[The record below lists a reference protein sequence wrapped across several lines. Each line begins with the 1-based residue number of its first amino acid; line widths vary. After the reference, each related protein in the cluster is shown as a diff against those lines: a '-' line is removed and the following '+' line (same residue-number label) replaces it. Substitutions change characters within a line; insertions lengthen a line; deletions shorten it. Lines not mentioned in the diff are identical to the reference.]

1 MRDPEGARPTDP
13 PSAAPYTVFAW
24 RVRDALAGP
33 QFEALKPRT
42 RLFAVLLA
50 TCADTYGGNI
60 WRNVETFAEMTGYS
74 VRSVKAMF
82 AELEAA
88 GRLETQRTRRPTE
101 PGHVIG
107 AIRRVVLS
115 DREVQPTAR
124 LNESRSA
131 ESGNREVQNPVI
143 PASSK
148 ETSKEKSAA
157 ARNPERLTCG
167 ECGNTWPA
175 KFGTEC
181 YRCRKA
187 TTADPTVTRRH
198 REQMGPTYERLHTAG
213 IEAAETAVWSDC
225 GDCGSTV
232 LADMTRCPTCGS
244 TTINAR
250 PVVGLA
256 REDAMQTNQK
266 PAPAPRLPA
275 VPAVPAAVPAPPI
288 VDPPFDPREAFTP
301 QPKPTPV
308 MPPDPEYADVLAA
321 YQCIREAPL
330 TDLERSALAEL
341 PPADTLSWLAQ
352 ADGAEG
358 LRGAA

>member
-1 MRDPEGARPTDP
+1 MNDTTFDPQDAPPFIARAVDTPISGLRAKAVFVAMARRQATPAGSCFASDDNLAALAGCDARTVRRGRAELAALGRIAFVGWKAHSEHSRTKEWRVNMAAADSLTVPATPRRTDSPAAVDSLTPEVRREEKIKITPPSPRERGARPR
-13 PSAAPYTVFAW
+13 AA
-24 RVRDALAGP
+24 D
-33 QFEALKPRT
+33 
-42 RLFAVLLA
+42 
-50 TCADTYGGNI
+50 
-60 WRNVETFAEMTGYS
+60 
-74 VRSVKAMF
+74 
-82 AELEAA
+82 
-88 GRLETQRTRRPTE
+88 RR
-101 PGHVIG
+101 
-107 AIRRVVLS
+107 A
-115 DREVQPTAR
+115 
-124 LNESRSA
+124 
-131 ESGNREVQNPVI
+131 
-143 PASSK
+143 
-148 ETSKEKSAA
+148 
-157 ARNPERLTCG
+157 
-167 ECGNTWPA
+167 
-175 KFGTEC
+175 
-181 YRCRKA
+181 
-187 TTADPTVTRRH
+187 
-198 REQMGPTYERLHTAG
+198 MGPDYTALHVAG

-225 GDCGSTV
+225 GDCSSPV

-256 REDAMQTNQK
+256 REDTMQTTQK

-288 VDPPFDPREAFTP
+288 VDPPFDPREAFAP

-308 MPPDPEYADVLAA
+308 LPPDPEFADVLAA

>member
-1 MRDPEGARPTDP
+1 MPTAATNRTSTTPRPQPETPSVPFLARACDTPIVGLRAKAVFVAMARRQRTPEGSCFASDGTLAKLAGCDSR
-13 PSAAPYTVFAW
+13 TVRRGRSDLDRMGRIEFIGWRYHGEHSRTKEW
-24 RVRDALAGP
+24 RVIP
-33 QFEALKPRT
+33 
-42 RLFAVLLA
+42 
-50 TCADTYGGNI
+50 
-60 WRNVETFAEMTGYS
+60 VETDSLS
-74 VRSVKAMF
+74 VPATSKRTDSP
-82 AELEAA
+82 A
-88 GRLETQRTRRPTE
+88 GTDR
-101 PGHVIG
+101 
-107 AIRRVVLS
+107 LS
-115 DREVQPTAR
+115 DNVRRE
-124 LNESRSA
+124 EKIKS
-131 ESGNREVQNPVI
+131 
-143 PASSK
+143 
-148 ETSKEKSAA
+148 KSAA
-157 ARNPERLTCG
+157 ARDPERLTCG

-175 KFGTEC
+175 KFGAEC
-181 YRCRKA
+181 FSCKKA
-187 TTADPTVTRRH
+187 KKADPAVTRRH